1 MSNGFHA
8 IPIDEYTA
16 LYRVY
21 LACLDARLRLP
32 KRVSDTMNDVKR
44 AYAAQGADEAGHTVG
59 RDGAHLSTRAPHLT
73 AARST
78 YGGPA

>member
-1 MSNGFHA
+1 MRNGFNT

-32 KRVSDTMNDVKR
+32 KDVSDAMKDVKR
-44 AYAAQGADEAGHTVG
+44 AYAAQGADKAGH
-59 RDGAHLSTRAPHLT
+59 RDGRGSWVLHTVPR
-73 AARST
+73 
-78 YGGPA
+78 

>member
-1 MSNGFHA
+1 MRNGFNA

-32 KRVSDTMNDVKR
+32 KRVNDTMKDVKR
-44 AYAAQGADEAGHTVG
+44 AYAAQGADEAGHTAG
-59 RDGAHLSTRAPHLT
+59 PDNGAHVSTRAPHLT
-73 AARST
+73 AAT
-78 YGGPA
+78 NT

>member
-1 MSNGFHA
+1 MRYGFNE

-32 KRVSDTMNDVKR
+32 KRVSDTMKDVKQ
-44 AYAAQGADEAGHTVG
+44 AYAAQGADEAGHTAG
-59 RDGAHLSTRAPHLT
+59 RDNGAHLSTRAPHFT

-78 YGGPA
+78 

>member
-1 MSNGFHA
+1 MRNGFNA

-32 KRVSDTMNDVKR
+32 KRVSDTMKDVKR
-44 AYAAQGADEAGHTVG
+44 AYAAQGADEAGHTAG
-59 RDGAHLSTRAPHLT
+59 RAAIMGLT
-73 AARST
+73 EHSR
-78 YGGPA
+78 P